1 MYDTTT
7 GGLNNAGLAEGSG
20 QNREDVERT
29 RDALDDVRTTE
40 PGMTEPGM
48 TEPGMTEPGTTE
60 PGTARRIGR
69 SARRPAP
76 IVAAALLLAGA
87 AATAVLLRRR
97 AAAKRQAGWNRVL
110 PGFLKR

>member
-29 RDALDDVRTTE
+29 RDALDDVRTAEPGTTE

-48 TEPGMTEPGTTE
+48 TE

>member
-40 PGMTEPGM
+40 PGMI
-48 TEPGMTEPGTTE
+48 E

-69 SARRPAP
+69 SARRPVP
-76 IVAAALLLAGA
+76 ILAAAVLLAGAA

-97 AAAKRQAGWNRVL
+97 AAAKRQTGWHRVL
-110 PGFLKR
+110 PGFIRR

>member
-7 GGLNNAGLAEGSG
+7 GGLSNAGLATGSG

-40 PGMTEPGM
+40 PG
-48 TEPGMTEPGTTE
+48 TTE

-69 SARRPAP
+69 TARRRPAP
-76 IVAAALLLAGA
+76 IAAGALLLAGA

-97 AAAKRQAGWNRVL
+97 AAAKRQSGWNRVL